1 MSMKKLWKNLQKT
14 YIELQQI
21 KVQNLT
27 QKDFNNGTLLL
38 NEDNRHYQLK
48 ENIIFHPNAQ
58 NDFLPRK
65 DQPEYQTLG
74 FSLGFFAVISIS
86 GKNILLDLNGF
97 TISASEEFTL
107 QQRFFSIIELA
118 DAPFI
123 PGEGPGI
130 FSSKITSGKNV
141 IISNGTLG
149 LSSHHG
155 IHGNLAENILI
166 EKLTIQNFEFVGLA
180 LNGCSNVAIKD
191 VQIKN
196 NRQNVPVMATY
207 SAARFLKMFS
217 NHLLSKNILTY
228 DITNA
233 LKDHLKPLEEEMN
246 ATLKE
251 VKNKQKV
258 TSKLFGNVTGLPDG
272 NVFGLLIKNPG
283 FAVNDFS
290 SSGLQTKNIFLYN
303 VRIEN
308 LKCKVDEVISLSTQ
322 NGTGA
327 LTDVA
332 GAVLQIDKIKQGE
345 KYQGTVLSNLQ
356 IYLSKICADLKISLG
371 KNNISQDIIAWSE
384 HKISFSQLLK
394 KGYVY
399 KCGSDSMNHLGKGII
414 GYRLEGLDNVYMKNC
429 STGQI
434 ENQGNLGLVRAGCK
448 NHDLAKRPGYFGANT
463 VGINISYC
471 SNIVIRKFTSQGLVS
486 KNGDTLGI
494 NVLFN
499 SKVTLA
505 KIQIKDLVAGTL
517 KKDGRKNDK
526 WIGTSYEGSEV
537 DLTKVTLPNRVP
549 KAFGIKTDKSSK
561 VQSKKVQ
568 IDNVTSP

>member
-1 MSMKKLWKNLQKT
+1 MSVKKLWMNLQET
-14 YIELQQI
+14 YKELQQL
-21 KVQNLT
+21 KVRYLT
-27 QKDFNNGTLLL
+27 QKDFEKGTLILK
-38 NEDNRHYQLK
+38 EDNRHYQLK

-65 DQPEYQTLG
+65 DQVEYQTLG
-74 FSLGFFAVISIS
+74 FSLGFFAVIVIS

-123 PGEGPGI
+123 PGEGPGN
-130 FSSKITSGKNV
+130 FSSGIKSAKNV
-141 IISNGTLG
+141 VIKNGTLG

-155 IHGNLAENILI
+155 IHGNLAENVLI
-166 EKLTIQNFEFVGLA
+166 EKLTIRDFEFVGLA

-207 SAARFLKMFS
+207 SAARFIKMFCY
-217 NHLLSKNILTY
+217 HLLSKKVLSY

-233 LKDHLKPLEEEMN
+233 LKNHLKVLEKEMDV
-246 ATLKE
+246 TLKE

-258 TSKLFGNVTGLPDG
+258 TSKLFANVTGLPDG

-290 SSGLQTKNIFLYN
+290 SSGLKTKNIFLYN
-303 VRIEN
+303 VKVEN
-308 LKCKVDEVISLSTQ
+308 LRCKVDEVVSLSTM
-322 NGTGA
+322 NGTGV

-356 IYLSKICADLKISLG
+356 IYLSKVCADLKMSLG

-384 HKISFSQLLK
+384 HKISLSQLLK

-399 KCGSDSMNHLGKGII
+399 KCGIDSMNHVGKGLI

-429 STGQI
+429 SVDRI
-434 ENQGNLGLVRAGCK
+434 ENQGNRGLIRVGCK
-448 NHDLAKRPGYFGANT
+448 NHDAVKRKGYFGANT
-463 VGINISYC
+463 MGVNISYC
-471 SNIVIRKFTSQGLVS
+471 SNLIIRKFKSQNLIS
-486 KNGDTLGI
+486 KNGDSLGI

-499 SKVTLA
+499 SDVILSKVQ
-505 KIQIKDLVAGTL
+505 IQNLVAGTL
-517 KKDGRKNDK
+517 KKGVK
-526 WIGTSYEGSEV
+526 
-537 DLTKVTLPNRVP
+537 
-549 KAFGIKTDKSSK
+549 FDKSSK

-568 IDNVTSP
+568 IDNITSH